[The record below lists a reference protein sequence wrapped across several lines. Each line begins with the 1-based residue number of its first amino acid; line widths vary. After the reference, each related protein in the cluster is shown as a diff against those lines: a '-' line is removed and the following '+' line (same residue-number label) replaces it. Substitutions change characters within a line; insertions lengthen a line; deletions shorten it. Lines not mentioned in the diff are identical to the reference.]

1 MKSKIVLISFVLSLS
16 TISTPFPTFAEILF
30 VDPNIPH
37 GETITYTSRTGDTL
51 TTILEDVVI
60 KRDGDRETYEITS
73 RSESLDR
80 TVVLVKETM
89 TLLSVH
95 TVRKYQEATL
105 DSQLTVLDEK
115 LYFKQDE
122 VKLADFSALMY
133 VFRGFPFN
141 KLKKLKIGRYGDKKK
156 GKFSFNVKY
165 KKIEKVKVNQRT
177 VECYKLELGMDGF
190 WGTFFPKTNMW
201 YSVAPPHY
209 LVRYEGPSGPPGS
222 PKREMELAT
231 YDVIK

>member
-1 MKSKIVLISFVLSLS
+1 MKPLVVFLLLLICSVWLHYSES
-16 TISTPFPTFAEILF
+16 VSAETLF

-51 TTILEDVVI
+51 TTIVEDVVI
-60 KRDGDRETYEITS
+60 KRNGDRETYEITS